1 MHIKV
6 KNLVGIWA
14 EEGYTLRHYEEFMD
28 GSKLAE
34 LKIGISRVDKED
46 VIFLEEWDTLKRL
59 ASRQQFFIIP
69 IKPVEEGI
77 AELYLISKDK
87 ITKMVDKFLP
97 IKKKLSYS
105 YWGIQGDKEIDSLIE
120 STTLMRMTLVR
131 VQTDIRRFA
140 TMTENHY
147 LSDIFDNPQT
157 LNNWETHKKFV
168 KAWSQKINLSEK
180 ISNDLKNDVSL
191 IADTYNY

>member
-6 KNLVGIWA
+6 KNLVGMWA

-69 IKPVEEGI
+69 TKPVKEGI

-87 ITKMVDKFLP
+87 ITQMVNQFLP

-105 YWGIQGDKEIDSLIE
+105 YWGIQGDEEINSLVE
-120 STTLMRMTLVR
+120 STTIMRMALVR
-131 VQTDIRRFA
+131 VQTDIQRFA

-157 LNNWETHKKFV
+157 LDNWETYKKFV
-168 KAWSQKINLSEK
+168 KVWSQKINLSEK